1 MKIDN
6 KSNPNAMIGKN
17 LDTGRATKS
26 EKATVGSAGLNNANA
41 LNAKTATKNA
51 DVNLSE
57 RAQMMA
63 KAKDIASKPMGIDE
77 AKVAR
82 LQKLIDDG
90 QYKTDS
96 KAIADRLVEEHMT
109 IPD

>member
-1 MKIDN
+1 MKVDN
-6 KSNPNAMIGKN
+6 KSGSLIGKN

-26 EKATVGSAGLNNANA
+26 EKTNVQSGAGKTSA
-41 LNAKTATKNA
+41 LNAKTAAKNA

-57 RAQMMA
+57 RAQMMS
-63 KAKDIASKPMGIDE
+63 KAKDIASSPMSVDE

-96 KAIADRLVEEHMT
+96 GAIAERLLEEHMT